1 MTVDTLTTVAALVTF
16 LSETVAQDCQPRD
29 YGWGSF
35 VCVCNVH
42 HCDFI
47 GDIGDLPSG
56 EVVVFESSKA
66 GLRFAKT
73 TEKFSE
79 TIEVADDDDTRVLSV
94 NSCTTFQRILGF
106 GGAFTDS
113 VGINL
118 NSLPSDM
125 QDDILKSYYSKEGIE
140 YNMGRI
146 PLASTDFSERKYTYD
161 DSPDDFELEN
171 FTLALEDLDLKIPYI
186 QKAMSLSSDVTW
198 FFGSSWSS
206 PAWMKTNGELEG
218 FGFLKGLPGGPYY
231 KTWAKYHIRFIQEY
245 EKQGVPIWGLTTQN
259 EPTSGFVPFYPW
271 QTLGFTACSQRN
283 FVTLDLGPALEH
295 AGYGA
300 GKVKVLIFDDN
311 RLFLPLW
318 ANMILSDHEAAKYV
332 HGVGVHW
339 YQNKFVGPAVL
350 DHVRQHFPDKFI
362 LATEAC
368 SGYEITTVNKV
379 KLGSWDRA
387 EEYASDIIENLNH
400 GVGGW
405 IDWNLVL
412 DTEGGPT
419 WANNY
424 VDSPI
429 IVNATAE
436 EFYKQP
442 TFYAMGHFSKFIP
455 RGSIRIF
462 SSLEQYSVIDI
473 FEKELEHTAFLRPDS
488 TVVVIVLNKQNRK
501 VTLKIQDQSTSVKI
515 QKVISERSIATFIWK
530 SDSPCP
536 T

>member
-16 LSETVAQDCQPRD
+16 LS
-29 YGWGSF
+29 
-35 VCVCNVH
+35 
-42 HCDFI
+42 
-47 GDIGDLPSG
+47 
-56 EVVVFESSKA
+56 
-66 GLRFAKT
+66 
-73 TEKFSE
+73 
-79 TIEVADDDDTRVLSV
+79 EVADDDDTRVLSV

>member
-1 MTVDTLTTVAALVTF
+1 MKVATLGGSPYLQRQTI
-16 LSETVAQDCQPRD
+16 AQDCQPRD

-35 VCVCNVH
+35 VCVCNAH

-73 TEKFSE
+73 TAKFSE
-79 TIEVADDDDTRVLSV
+79 TT
-94 NSCTTFQRILGF
+94 
-106 GGAFTDS
+106 
-113 VGINL
+113 
-118 NSLPSDM
+118 
-125 QDDILKSYYSKEGIE
+125 GIE

-171 FTLALEDLDLKIPYI
+171 FTLASEDLDLKMPHI
-186 QKAMSLSSDVTW
+186 QKAMSFSSDVVW
-198 FFGSSWSS
+198 FIGSSWSS

-218 FGFLKGLPGGPYY
+218 LGFLKGLPGGPYY

-271 QTLGFTACSQRN
+271 QTLGFTACSQRD
-283 FVTLDLGPALEH
+283 FITLDLGPALEH

-300 GKVKVLIFDDN
+300 GKVKVMIFDDN

-318 ANMILSDHEAAKYV
+318 ANLESNLLVLVGKILSDHEAAKYV

-350 DHVRQHFPDKFI
+350 DHVRQNFPDKFI

-424 VDSPI
+424 VGSPI
-429 IVNATAE
+429 IANATAE

-442 TFYAMGHFSKFIP
+442 TYYAMGHF
-455 RGSIRIF
+455 R
-462 SSLEQYSVIDI
+462 
-473 FEKELEHTAFLRPDS
+473 
-488 TVVVIVLNKQNRK
+488 QNRK
-501 VTLKIQDQSTSVKI
+501 VMLRIQDQSNPVNI

-530 SDSPCP
+530 ADSPCP

>member
-1 MTVDTLTTVAALVTF
+1 MVNGGNLRNGFIFNSKAVAH
-16 LSETVAQDCQPRD
+16 DCQTRD

-35 VCVCNVH
+35 VCVCSPKR
-42 HCDFI
+42 CDFV
-47 GDIGDLPSG
+47 GDIGGLLSG
-56 EVVVFESSKA
+56 AAVVFESSKA

-73 TEKFSE
+73 TTTFGE
-79 TIEVADDDDTRVLSV
+79 TTDVADGEESEVLLINSSRTYQRV
-94 NSCTTFQRILGF
+94 LGF

-118 NSLPSDM
+118 NSLPTNMRDY
-125 QDDILKSYYSKEGIE
+125 ILKSYYSKEGIE

-146 PLASTDFSERKYTYD
+146 PLASTDFSVRKYTYD
-161 DSPDDFELEN
+161 DSPDDFELKN
-171 FTLALEDLDLKIPYI
+171 FTLAPEDFDLKIPYI
-186 QKAMSLSSDVTW
+186 KKAMSLSGDFVW

-218 FGFLKGLPGGPYY
+218 LGFLKGQPGGPYY
-231 KTWAKYHIRFIQEY
+231 KTWAKYHVRFVEEY
-245 EKQGVPIWGLTTQN
+245 EKQGVPIWGMTTQN

-271 QTLGFTACSQRN
+271 QTLGFTPWSQRD
-283 FVTLDLGPALEH
+283 FVKLDLGPALEE
-295 AGYGA
+295 AGYGE
-300 GKVKVLIFDDN
+300 GKVKVMIFDDN
-311 RLFLPLW
+311 RLFLPFW
-318 ANMILSDHEAAKYV
+318 ANVVLSDDEAAKYV

-339 YQNKFVGPAVL
+339 YKNKFIGPSVL
-350 DHVRQHFPDKFI
+350 DDVRENFPDKFI

-368 SGYEITTVNKV
+368 TGYETMTLNKV

-387 EEYASDIIENLNH
+387 ERYASDIIEDLNH

-405 IDWNLVL
+405 TDWNLVL
-412 DTEGGPT
+412 NTEGGPN
-419 WANNY
+419 WVGNY

-442 TFYAMGHFSKFIP
+442 MYYAMGHFSKFIP

-462 SSLEQYSVIDI
+462 SSMEQNDILDI
-473 FEKELEHTAFLRPDS
+473 FGKELEHTAFLRPDS
-488 TVVVIVLNKQNRK
+488 AVVVVVLNRGDRHVK
-501 VTLKIQDQSTSVKI
+501 LKIKDQVSCVSFQKI
-515 QKVISERSIATFIWK
+515 IKERSIATFIWK
-530 SDSPCP
+530 PERERE